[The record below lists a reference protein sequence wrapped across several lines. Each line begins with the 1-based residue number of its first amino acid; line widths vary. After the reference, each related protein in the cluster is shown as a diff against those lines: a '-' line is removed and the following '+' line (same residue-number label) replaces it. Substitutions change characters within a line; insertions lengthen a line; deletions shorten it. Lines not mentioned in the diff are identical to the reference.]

1 MTEPADL
8 FQEIETLVTAQRLNR
23 AKIAAGGHG
32 SGIALIE
39 LRKVA
44 HEIRLKAEHFR
55 ALTSPSLD
63 PKDREKVDAEHI
75 RRWSLR
81 KWANKDGDGQA

>member
-8 FQEIETLVTAQRLNR
+8 FQEIEALAVAQRLNR

-39 LRKVA
+39 LY
-44 HEIRLKAEHFR
+44 
-55 ALTSPSLD
+55 
-63 PKDREKVDAEHI
+63 DA
-75 RRWSLR
+75 
-81 KWANKDGDGQA
+81 GP